1 MLREARRA
9 RARAGL
15 TTDRPV
21 AQTGDIHRIP
31 RGSATADAGGL
42 VMAAVLFPPVTAV
55 LCARAKKRPWRP
67 LQGARGLCLL
77 RGKGKDRHGAGLMP
91 FA

>member
-1 MLREARRA
+1 
-9 RARAGL
+9 
-15 TTDRPV
+15 
-21 AQTGDIHRIP
+21 
-31 RGSATADAGGL
+31 
-42 VMAAVLFPPVTAV
+42 MAAVLFPPVTAV